1 MQITEKWVKS
11 LVEVTVGENSTNDGK
26 KNGRRESS
34 DEPNLRGRSRGRR
47 DERNHKKINR

>member
-26 KNGRRESS
+26 KMDAGKIVMNQTLGEGQG
-34 DEPNLRGRSRGRR
+34 EEEMRGII
-47 DERNHKKINR
+47 KK